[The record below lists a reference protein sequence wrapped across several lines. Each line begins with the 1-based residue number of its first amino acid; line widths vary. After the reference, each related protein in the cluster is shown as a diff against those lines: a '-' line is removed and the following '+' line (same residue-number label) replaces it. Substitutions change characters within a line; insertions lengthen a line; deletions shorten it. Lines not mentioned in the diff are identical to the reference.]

1 MSKPR
6 YNWWPFALAI
16 IRDYPARKAALKALR
31 EQKITA
37 NISSM
42 PQAGGTFRAPEDL
55 AIRQLPPQEQREH
68 DAVHTAINRTR
79 TLPDAKLRMDVV
91 KVTMWKGYSI
101 PDAAITLHA
110 AERTVR
116 RYRWQFVLLVGHM
129 YGFLTEGEYGDAL
142 KKDAKK

>member
-16 IRDYPARKAALKALR
+16 IRDYPARKAELKALQ

-37 NISSM
+37 DISGM
-42 PQAGGTFRAPEDL
+42 PRSGGTSRAPENL
-55 AIRQLPPQEQREH
+55 ATRQLPPQEQREY
-68 DAVHTAINRTR
+68 DAVHAAINRTK
-79 TLPDAKLRMDVV
+79 TLPDAKLRLDVV

-101 PDAAITLHA
+101 PAAAITLHV

-116 RYRWQFVLLVGHM
+116 RYRWRFVLLVGHM
-129 YGFLTEGEYGDAL
+129 YGFLTEGEYFDAL
-142 KKDAKK
+142 KKDTK